1 VTSPLFDY
9 FICVMI
15 ILNAVNLGIQT
26 NWVAHHKGE
35 ALPFSLTIVETSFA
49 LVFLTELILRLVVF
63 RCKFFWMQGW
73 QWNWFDTVVV
83 GLQTFEEVVNLA
95 KVDRLGSMNFSFM
108 RVMRILRLIRVMRL
122 VRVLRLIRELR
133 TLVASIM
140 VSMKA
145 LFWTVVLMLLLI
157 YSVSLYV
164 TQLVADNT
172 QETNCGGRAS
182 EDCELLEDWYGSVP
196 RSMLTLF
203 QTITGGVDW
212 DFVVRPLSDLISPLV
227 ALLITFY
234 IAFSVLALM
243 NVVTGVF
250 VDSVLVSAKEDKDKY
265 LIASARETVTAL
277 GIQSVD
283 LKGFRL
289 LVRNPGIV
297 ELFKNLDVDVL
308 DAEAIFWLMDTD
320 LSGTVDLEEF
330 ISGCL
335 RLKGTARAIDN
346 AMLIWEVR
354 SLRKRMGTVQDF
366 LAGVMDDQESED
378 EESED
383 EACEM
388 I

>member
-1 VTSPLFDY
+1 
-9 FICVMI
+9 
-15 ILNAVNLGIQT
+15 
-26 NWVAHHKGE
+26 
-35 ALPFSLTIVETSFA
+35 
-49 LVFLTELILRLVVF
+49 
-63 RCKFFWMQGW
+63 
-73 QWNWFDTVVV
+73 
-83 GLQTFEEVVNLA
+83 
-95 KVDRLGSMNFSFM
+95 
-108 RVMRILRLIRVMRL
+108 
-122 VRVLRLIRELR
+122 
-133 TLVASIM
+133 
-140 VSMKA
+140 
-145 LFWTVVLMLLLI
+145 
-157 YSVSLYV
+157 
-164 TQLVADNT
+164 
-172 QETNCGGRAS
+172 
-182 EDCELLEDWYGSVP
+182 
-196 RSMLTLF
+196 MLTLF

-378 EESED
+378 E
-383 EACEM
+383 ACEM